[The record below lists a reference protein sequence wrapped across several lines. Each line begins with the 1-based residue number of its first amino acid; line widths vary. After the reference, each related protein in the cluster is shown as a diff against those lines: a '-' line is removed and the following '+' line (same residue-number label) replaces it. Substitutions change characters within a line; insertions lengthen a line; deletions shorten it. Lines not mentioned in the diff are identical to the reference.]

1 MLKCLEIVIFIKSF
15 KNISFTLNQGE
26 IISLFWLS
34 GSGIS
39 TILNVL
45 TNLIEPTSGNSYMLQ
60 SATFDKSGV
69 SIDNAKFDLD
79 YLCLNNN

>member
-45 TNLIEPTSGNSYMLQ
+45 TNLIEPTSG
-60 SATFDKSGV
+60 KSICYKV
-69 SIDNAKFDLD
+69 QPLIKVV
-79 YLCLNNN
+79 